1 MEFGTAGQYVNQSV
15 VVMVPVDTTM
25 AVMCHV
31 LITCY
36 MLVHGSGC
44 RCNYCMFSHSVDIGA
59 TISGI
64 LPLFCGDVG
73 LFNVSL
79 RESSAEV
86 GFGHLT

>member
-1 MEFGTAGQYVNQSV
+1 MEFGTAGEYVNQSL

-31 LITCY
+31 LFVCC
-36 MLVHGSGC
+36 MHVLGSGC
-44 RCNYCMFSHSVDIGA
+44 RCNYCMFFRSVDIGA

-73 LFNVSL
+73 LF
-79 RESSAEV
+79 
-86 GFGHLT
+86 